1 MKRKHKLAFRVL
13 SDPGNAYA
21 REMNLVHGFPED
33 LKEVYRGF
41 DLKLPEYNGD
51 DAWELPLP
59 TRMVIDRDAVI
70 RSIDA
75 DPDYTVR
82 PEADASL
89 EVLRG
94 LG

>member
-1 MKRKHKLAFRVL
+1 VKAANRLTFPVL

-21 REMNLVHGFPED
+21 RELGLVFSLPHD
-33 LKEVYRGF
+33 LRDVYRSLGADLPGF
-41 DLKLPEYNGD
+41 NGD

-59 TRMVIDRDAVI
+59 TRLVVDAKGVV

-75 DPDYTVR
+75 DPDYTKR
-82 PEADASL
+82 PEPESTL
-89 EVLRG
+89 EVLRS